1 MSAMNKLK
9 KKNCKK
15 CPQFHNAGH
24 PKDSIFAKK
33 YNSWCCKYGEE
44 AIKAVLHCK
53 LEENR

>member
-1 MSAMNKLK
+1 MNKLK